1 MNTMAKVYTVNCP
14 KCGLQFEVM
23 KGILVS
29 ESNLD
34 PIPEERLEE
43 TPFTCPVCGLVMST
57 QDPDFNDHVEM
68 VMMVD

>member
-14 KCGLQFEVM
+14 KCGHQFEVM
-23 KGILVS
+23 KDILVS

-43 TPFTCPVCGLVMST
+43 TPFTCPICGLEMST

>member
-1 MNTMAKVYTVNCP
+1 MAKVYTINCP
-14 KCGLQFEVM
+14 ICGHQFEVM

-34 PIPEERLEE
+34 PIPEDRLEE
-43 TPFTCPVCGLVMST
+43 TPFTCPVCGLEMST

-68 VMMVD
+68 VIMVD